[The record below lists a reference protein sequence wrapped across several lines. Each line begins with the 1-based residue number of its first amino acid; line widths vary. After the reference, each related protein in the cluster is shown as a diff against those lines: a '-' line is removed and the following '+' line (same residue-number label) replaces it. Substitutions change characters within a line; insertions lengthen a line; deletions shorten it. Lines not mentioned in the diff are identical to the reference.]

1 MLDSLTTP
9 NARSSCLARL
19 LGVDEI
25 SLSKPG
31 QETLLSQRDSP
42 PPLEDLLRAFSGN
55 AEEKSRPMDNEGW
68 WLGKDADR
76 IWIGDEEKRMMRV
89 WAGVVVQAI
98 DGDGRG
104 DEWGQGD
111 LSWDI

>member
-1 MLDSLTTP
+1 
-9 NARSSCLARL
+9 
-19 LGVDEI
+19 VDEV

-31 QETLLSQRDSP
+31 QESLLSQRDSP
-42 PPLEDLLRAFSGN
+42 PPLEDLLRAFSGKV
-55 AEEKSRPMDNEGW
+55 EDDRRPIQDEGW
-68 WLGKDADR
+68 YLGKNADK
-76 IWIGDEEKRMMRV
+76 IWIGEEEKRLMRV

-111 LSWDI
+111 LAWEI

>member
-1 MLDSLTTP
+1 M
-9 NARSSCLARL
+9 
-19 LGVDEI
+19 
-25 SLSKPG
+25 
-31 QETLLSQRDSP
+31 
-42 PPLEDLLRAFSGN
+42 RAFNGN
-55 AEEKSRPMDNEGW
+55 AAEQSRPMDDNGW
-68 WLGKDADR
+68 WLGKVGDR
-76 IWIGDEEKRMMRV
+76 IWIGEEEKRMMRV

>member
-1 MLDSLTTP
+1 
-9 NARSSCLARL
+9 LARL

-42 PPLEDLLRAFSGN
+42 PPLEDLLRAFNGN
-55 AEEKSRPMDNEGW
+55 AEEEKRGSADNEGW

-76 IWIGDEEKRMMRV
+76 IWIGEEEKRMMRV

-104 DEWGQGD
+104 DEWGQGN